1 MDVYWTDES
10 RPRVRTAPSGWREH
24 GALAVQEWGEMRW
37 ELYLQAKLRCG
48 LYLAGSVPGPRS
60 CHQQQTGHSHPM
72 KSPLESPDLA
82 PG

>member
-1 MDVYWTDES
+1 
-10 RPRVRTAPSGWREH
+10 
-24 GALAVQEWGEMRW
+24 MRW

-48 LYLAGSVPGPRS
+48 LYHAGSVAGPRS
-60 CHQQQTGHSHPM
+60 CHQQQTRHSHPM